1 MRVSISCVKRDGNR
15 VAHVLAKFA
24 RGLNEDM
31 YWMEEVPQ
39 VAVEYVY
46 QDSIIMNR

>member
-24 RGLNEDM
+24 RGLDEDISG
-31 YWMEEVPQ
+31 WRRCLKLLWNLCIKTQ
-39 VAVEYVY
+39 LL
-46 QDSIIMNR
+46 